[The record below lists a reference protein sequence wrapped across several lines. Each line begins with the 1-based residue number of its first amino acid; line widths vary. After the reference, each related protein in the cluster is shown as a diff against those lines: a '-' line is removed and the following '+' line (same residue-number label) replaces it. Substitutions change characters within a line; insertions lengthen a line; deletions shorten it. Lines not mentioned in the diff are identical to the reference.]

1 MLNFYH
7 NANTTA
13 KISFTHL
20 GGATF
25 SGTVTADTYFQS
37 SDTSAV
43 LATASAG
50 SVILRPNGAGS
61 GTGALTVGLSNTTI
75 SNVLRAEGNVLIG
88 TTTDS
93 GQKLQVNGDIKIGDS
108 NHLLIGSSSD
118 LDLYHTGTNS
128 FVENWTGDLYIRN
141 NSADKDIIFQ
151 NDDGSGGI
159 TEYFR
164 LDGSQASSNYYYT
177 KFPDKSSI
185 VFGDS
190 YDLRI
195 YHDSNDSS
203 IENETGNLYI
213 QQKANDKD
221 IIFRCDNGSGGV
233 AEYITLDGSQ
243 TTVNLHQSV
252 LIGTTTNSG
261 VYKLD
266 VFGKARVQ
274 SVFELDDVLTL
285 NQISTPAD
293 PQSGQSSIYMDS
305 ADGAIKCKINVGGTV
320 VTRTIASFE

>member
-1 MLNFYH
+1 M
-7 NANTTA
+7 
-13 KISFTHL
+13 
-20 GGATF
+20 
-25 SGTVTADTYFQS
+25 TVTADTYFQS

-141 NSADKDIIFQ
+141 NSNGNDVIFQ
-151 NDDGSGGI
+151 CDDVSGGVE
-159 TEYFR
+159 TYFF
-164 LDGSQASSNYYYT
+164 LDGSIGLT
-177 KFPDKSSI
+177 TFPDNKKLA
-185 VFGDS
+185 FGTGNDLQIKHTGTHS
-190 YDLRI
+190 YI
-195 YHDSNDSS
+195 TQAG
-203 IENETGNLYI
+203 TGNLYI
-213 QQKANDKD
+213 SNTRDGKD
-221 IIFRCDNGSGGV
+221 IILQSDNGTGGT
-233 AEYITLDGSQ
+233 ADYITLDGSQ
-243 TTVNLHQSV
+243 TTINLQQSV

-305 ADGAIKCKINVGGTV
+305 ADGAIKVKINVGGTV